1 MSTENKQRLD
11 AMLVARGWASGR
23 EKAKELIASG
33 KVQVGGRTVT
43 KASFLVGDADAVTCD
58 NSSQRYVGRGGYKLE
73 KAIAEAS
80 LTLDGVCAMD
90 VGASTG
96 GFTDCMIQ
104 HGAARVYAV
113 DVGHDQLHPSLREDK
128 RVFDLSGTDIRD
140 TDKAGQAIA
149 RGSIDFCSVDVS
161 FISIQSIFAAIL
173 PFLAPGATLVCLIK
187 PQFEAGRAAI
197 GKNGVVKDAKAH
209 RRVLEET
216 VRFWS
221 AFPCR
226 LEQLTFSPIAGG
238 EGNVEY
244 LAVLTYQPAQSGAP
258 RAFDFAALVRQAQ
271 ETVGKNKTGLMP

>member
-1 MSTENKQRLD
+1 MSAENKQRLD
-11 AMLVARGWASGR
+11 AVLVARGWASGR
-23 EKAKELIASG
+23 EKAKELIAGGS
-33 KVQVGGRTVT
+33 VQVNGRTVT
-43 KASFLVGDADAVTCD
+43 KAALLVSDTDALTCD

-73 KAIAEAS
+73 KAIAEAG
-80 LTLDGVCAMD
+80 LTLSGVCAMD

-96 GFTDCMIQ
+96 GFTDCMLQ

-113 DVGHDQLHPSLREDK
+113 DVGHGQLHPSLCADE
-128 RVFDLSGTDIRD
+128 RVTDLSGTDIRD
-140 TDKAGQAIA
+140 AEKTGQVIP
-149 RGSIDFCSVDVS
+149 RGTVNFCSVDVS

-197 GKNGVVKDAKAH
+197 GKNGVVKDPKAH

-216 VRFWS
+216 IRFWS

-226 LEQLTFSPIAGG
+226 LECLTFSPIAGG

-244 LAVLTYQPAQSGAP
+244 LAVLTYQPSQNCTP
-258 RAFDFAALVRQAQ
+258 RAFDIAALVRQAQ
-271 ETVGKNKTGLMP
+271 ATVGKK